1 VLPVVLGTN
10 PLKRPVGELGGCD
23 LVEKPS
29 TIDVICS
36 VDESVSDVW
45 MVENFD
51 PAHQRSR

>member
-1 VLPVVLGTN
+1 MLPVVLGTN